1 MLLQAA
7 EEHSER
13 ERERAREG
21 EEREIEGKR
30 SKQSS
35 ELRHVVAK

>member
-13 ERERAREG
+13 GREG